1 MYAYACHGA
10 MIIVMHGRASWLVIR
25 IVSQCIRVHAC
36 DVNVGAIHIDLLHAD
51 GVKCVLNT
59 L

>member
-1 MYAYACHGA
+1 
-10 MIIVMHGRASWLVIR
+10 MIIVMHGRASWLVIC

-36 DVNVGAIHIDLLHAD
+36 DVNAGAIHIDLLHAD